1 MRKCAGHTSHGW
13 PEILVPRVVVVKLKV
28 IEIHKN
34 PADQPRRNLMY
45 LMYLYYQNQEWEFD
59 ADWSVR
65 LRLNAGAKTTHLSM
79 FFRIASG

>member
-1 MRKCAGHTSHGW
+1 M
-13 PEILVPRVVVVKLKV
+13 PRVVIVKLKV

-45 LMYLYYQNQEWEFD
+45 LYYQNQECEFD
-59 ADWSVR
+59 ADWSPR